1 MNTLSHKWRFFRSGG
16 FDQVRLETGEDIK
29 SLTDLDPKLW
39 AALSCPTTNLEFDQ
53 KTLEFLDTDKDGH
66 IRVPEIITAANWA
79 TSMLKNPTDLV
90 KGSAVLSL
98 DAIDDSSAEGGALLA
113 SAKQILNNIGK
124 KDETTISVED
134 TADLNK
140 IFASTKF
147 NGDGIVPSSAA
158 GDADTQAVIEEMI
171 TCVGSDLDRSGLP
184 GVSEEKFNQ
193 FFTEAQAFSEWWQDA
208 ERDAS
213 NILILGQETGAAKA
227 AFDAIKTKIDAYFTR
242 CRLAE
247 FDQRAS
253 EPLNPAL
260 TGYEALASQDLSASS
275 EQLIS
280 LPLAKIEAAKQLPL
294 EKGINPA
301 WLQAITEFKN
311 KVVNP
316 LMGKKD
322 SLSSDEWES
331 LCGKFAAHQVWLD
344 NKRGAVVESLG
355 IQRVRA
361 ILSGGYQEKIMA
373 LIQKDKSLA
382 NASDAIDSVEKL
394 IRYHHHLF
402 QLLNNF
408 VSFRDFYTRR
418 DKAIFQAGTL
428 YLDGRSCD
436 FCLHINDP
444 SQHSGMAN
452 LSGTYL
458 AYCECKRR
466 GDDTQKMNIAA
477 AFTNGDADN
486 LMVGRN
492 GIFYDRKG
500 QDWDATITKIVEHP
514 ISVRQAFWYPYKRIG
529 KMIGEQIEKM
539 ASAREKAV
547 QDQAASGIASSAQTA
562 EAGKAPPAPF
572 DVGKFAGIFAA
583 IGLAVGAIGT
593 AIASV
598 VTGFISLVWWQM
610 PLAILGL
617 ILLISGPSVLL
628 AYLKLR
634 KRNLAPLLDANGWA
648 VNTRA
653 IINIPFGASLTKM
666 ATLPQ
671 GAQRSIADPYAE
683 EKSPWKSYL
692 FILLLLGG
700 LGYLWH
706 TGYINEGTIDQV
718 RNHFAGE
725 KAVVD
730 TKDPAKPEASSPD
743 AAATKPE
750 AATPPAPAEPATA
763 SDAKKTEIKAE
774 EAPATDKSSKAAP
787 AEKAEAAAPAATPPA
802 KNAPAAAK
810 PAAK

>member
-1 MNTLSHKWRFFRSGG
+1 MNTSSHKWRFFRSGG

-29 SLTDLDPKLW
+29 LLTELDPKLW
-39 AALSCPTTNLEFDQ
+39 AALSCPTTSLEFDQ
-53 KTLEFLDTDKDGH
+53 KTLEFLDSDKDGH
-66 IRVPEIITAANWA
+66 IRVPEITAAANWA
-79 TSMLKNPTDLV
+79 ASMLKNPGDLV
-90 KGSAVLSL
+90 NGSAVLPL
-98 DAIDDSSAEGGALLA
+98 DAIDDSSAEGAALLA
-113 SAKQILNNIGK
+113 SAKQILHNIGK
-124 KDETTISVED
+124 KDEITISVED

-147 NGDGIVPSSAA
+147 NGDGIVPPSAA
-158 GDADTQAVIEEMI
+158 GDADIQAVMEEMI
-171 TCVGSDLDRSGLP
+171 TCVESELDRSGLP

-193 FFTEAQAFSEWWQDA
+193 FFIEAQAFSEWWQEA

-213 NILILGQETGAAKA
+213 NILILGQETEAAKA
-227 AFDAIKTKIDAYFTR
+227 SFDRVKTKIDDYFTR

-260 TGYEALASQDLSASS
+260 TGYEAMASKDLSAAS
-275 EQLIS
+275 EQLVC
-280 LPLAKIEAAKQLPL
+280 LPLAKIEAGKQLPL
-294 EKGINPA
+294 ETGINPA
-301 WLQAITEFKN
+301 WLHAITEFKN
-311 KVVNP
+311 KVVVP
-316 LMGKKD
+316 LIGNKNT
-322 SLSSDEWES
+322 LSNTEWGI
-331 LCGKFAAHQVWLD
+331 LCEKFAEHQIWLD
-344 NKRGAVVESLG
+344 NKRGGIVEKLG
-355 IQRVRA
+355 IQRIRT
-361 ILSGGYQEKIMA
+361 ILSNGYQESIRA
-373 LIQKDKSLA
+373 LIQKDKSLSG
-382 NASDAIDSVEKL
+382 ASDAIDSVEKL

-418 DKAIFQAGTL
+418 DKAVFQAGTL
-428 YLDGRSCD
+428 FLDGRSCD
-436 FCLHINDP
+436 FCLHVVDAA
-444 SQHSGMAN
+444 QHSGMAN

-466 GDDTQKMNIAA
+466 GDDSQKMNIVA

-500 QDWDATITKIVEHP
+500 RDWDATITKIVEHP

-547 QDQAASGIASSAQTA
+547 QDQAASGIASSAQSVEVGSKT
-562 EAGKAPPAPF
+562 PPTPF

-583 IGLAVGAIGT
+583 IGLAIGAIGT

-598 VTGFISLVWWQM
+598 VTGFISLTWWQM

-666 ATLPQ
+666 AALPP
-671 GAQRSIADPYAE
+671 GAQRSTADPYAE

-706 TGYINEGTIDQV
+706 TGHINEGTIDQV
-718 RNHFAGE
+718 RKYFAGE
-725 KAVVD
+725 KPAITSTD
-730 TKDPAKPEASSPD
+730 TAKSDAPAKD
-743 AAATKPE
+743 ADVKPE
-750 AATPPAPAEPATA
+750 AASSVSVEPAAATANEKPVKEAPAASTETPAQAHLPAKNVPPAKPAPAT
-763 SDAKKTEIKAE
+763 K
-774 EAPATDKSSKAAP
+774 
-787 AEKAEAAAPAATPPA
+787 
-802 KNAPAAAK
+802 
-810 PAAK
+810 

>member
-1 MNTLSHKWRFFRSGG
+1 MNTSSHKWRFFRSGG

-29 SLTDLDPKLW
+29 LLTELDPKLW
-39 AALSCPTTNLEFDQ
+39 AALSCPTTSLEFDQ
-53 KTLEFLDTDKDGH
+53 KTLEFLDSDKDGH
-66 IRVPEIITAANWA
+66 IRVPEIAAAASWVA
-79 TSMLKNPTDLV
+79 SMLKNPADLV
-90 KGSAVLSL
+90 SGSAVLPL
-98 DAIDDSSAEGGALLA
+98 DAIDDSSAEGAALLA
-113 SAKQILNNIGK
+113 SAKQILHNIGK
-124 KDETTISVED
+124 KDELTISVED

-147 NGDGIVPSSAA
+147 NGDGIVPPSAA
-158 GDADTQAVIEEMI
+158 GDADIQAVMEEMI
-171 TCVGSDLDRSGLP
+171 TCVESELDRSGLA

-193 FFTEAQAFSEWWQDA
+193 FFTEAQAFSEWWQEA

-213 NILILGQETGAAKA
+213 NILILGQETEAAKA
-227 AFDAIKTKIDAYFTR
+227 SFDRVKTKIDDYFTR

-260 TGYEALASQDLSASS
+260 TGYEAMASKDLSAAS
-275 EQLIS
+275 EQLVC
-280 LPLAKIEAAKQLPL
+280 LPLAKIEAGKQLPL
-294 EKGINPA
+294 ETGINPA
-301 WLQAITEFKN
+301 WLHAITEFKN
-311 KVVNP
+311 KVVVP
-316 LMGKKD
+316 LIGHKD
-322 SLSSDEWES
+322 TLSNAEWET
-331 LCGKFAAHQVWLD
+331 LCEKFAAHQIWLN
-344 NKRGAVVESLG
+344 NKRGVIVEKLG
-355 IQRVRA
+355 IQRIRT
-361 ILSGGYQEKIMA
+361 ILSSCYQESIRA
-373 LIQKDKSLA
+373 LIQKDKSLSG
-382 NASDAIDSVEKL
+382 ASDAIDSVEKL

-418 DKAIFQAGTL
+418 DKAVFQAGTL
-428 YLDGRSCD
+428 FLDGRSCD
-436 FCLHINDP
+436 FCLHVVDAA
-444 SQHSGMAN
+444 QHSGMAN

-466 GDDTQKMNIAA
+466 GDESQKMNIVA

-547 QDQAASGIASSAQTA
+547 QDQAASGIAGSAQSV
-562 EAGKAPPAPF
+562 EVGKTPPAPF

-583 IGLAVGAIGT
+583 IGLAIGAIGT

-634 KRNLAPLLDANGWA
+634 KRNLAPLLDANGW
-648 VNTRA
+648 
-653 IINIPFGASLTKM
+653 GGEY
-666 ATLPQ
+666 Q
-671 GAQRSIADPYAE
+671 GNHQYTVWR
-683 EKSPWKSYL
+683 
-692 FILLLLGG
+692 F
-700 LGYLWH
+700 
-706 TGYINEGTIDQV
+706 IDQ
-718 RNHFAGE
+718 NGSITAGC
-725 KAVVD
+725 
-730 TKDPAKPEASSPD
+730 TTFNSRSLC
-743 AAATKPE
+743 
-750 AATPPAPAEPATA
+750 
-763 SDAKKTEIKAE
+763 
-774 EAPATDKSSKAAP
+774 
-787 AEKAEAAAPAATPPA
+787 
-802 KNAPAAAK
+802 
-810 PAAK
+810 